1 MELCTKGLGGSV
13 PQLKQKNINL
23 ACVRTCVV
31 VAEERP
37 RIALT
42 QSFTKLFSGLN
53 LSPRAVSTSFGCR
66 INTSLCLQG
75 ASSPDPT
82 TVYVDLRAL
91 RNDRV
96 TLTERGAPH
105 SLALME
111 SGKLLPG
118 VNVII
123 ANPDTKGQC
132 GDSHLGEVCTKPPRL
147 TWSNGVSPSG
157 HRNLPDA
164 HLSVP

>member
-1 MELCTKGLGGSV
+1 MDSMDTILGLFLENVLIYRIVSYTSSARGKINV
-13 PQLKQKNINL
+13 PS
-23 ACVRTCVV
+23 RF
-31 VAEERP
+31 P
-37 RIALT
+37 
-42 QSFTKLFSGLN
+42 SF
-53 LSPRAVSTSFGCR
+53 R
-66 INTSLCLQG
+66 CLQG

-82 TVYVDLRAL
+82 TVYCDLRAL

-123 ANPDTKGQC
+123 ANPGRMHKCRESFGF
-132 GDSHLGEVCTKPPRL
+132 SL
-147 TWSNGVSPSG
+147 
-157 HRNLPDA
+157 
-164 HLSVP
+164 

>member
-1 MELCTKGLGGSV
+1 MATI
-13 PQLKQKNINL
+13 QKITFPISAKNRLLQYPNSY
-23 ACVRTCVV
+23 C
-31 VAEERP
+31 P
-37 RIALT
+37 
-42 QSFTKLFSGLN
+42 N
-53 LSPRAVSTSFGCR
+53 
-66 INTSLCLQG
+66 SLCIFISNFSVIFQG

-118 VNVII
+118 LNVII

-132 GDSHLGEVCTKPPRL
+132 GDSHLGEVCEI
-147 TWSNGVSPSG
+147 SFVYF
-157 HRNLPDA
+157 HY
-164 HLSVP
+164 

>member
-1 MELCTKGLGGSV
+1 MSS
-13 PQLKQKNINL
+13 N
-23 ACVRTCVV
+23 R
-31 VAEERP
+31 
-37 RIALT
+37 
-42 QSFTKLFSGLN
+42 
-53 LSPRAVSTSFGCR
+53 
-66 INTSLCLQG
+66 CLQG

-123 ANPDTKGQC
+123 ANPVRISVFRDNFPNPETVRQI
-132 GDSHLGEVCTKPPRL
+132 VCQT
-147 TWSNGVSPSG
+147 SNGAVGIS
-157 HRNLPDA
+157 DA
-164 HLSVP
+164 SA

>member
-1 MELCTKGLGGSV
+1 MYL
-13 PQLKQKNINL
+13 
-23 ACVRTCVV
+23 
-31 VAEERP
+31 
-37 RIALT
+37 
-42 QSFTKLFSGLN
+42 
-53 LSPRAVSTSFGCR
+53 
-66 INTSLCLQG
+66 
-75 ASSPDPT
+75 
-82 TVYVDLRAL
+82 DLRAL

-132 GDSHLGEVCTKPPRL
+132 GDSHLGEASIVFRATPLSRTGFFCALFEVPRR
-147 TWSNGVSPSG
+147 TEVSK
-157 HRNLPDA
+157 NLSFWTFD
-164 HLSVP
+164 LSFTDLS

>member
-1 MELCTKGLGGSV
+1 M
-13 PQLKQKNINL
+13 
-23 ACVRTCVV
+23 V

-37 RIALT
+37 RISLCDA
-42 QSFTKLFSGLN
+42 FTKLFASLS

-66 INTSLCLQG
+66 VNVAICLQG

-105 SLALME
+105 SLPVME

-118 VNVII
+118 MNVII
-123 ANPDTKGQC
+123 ANPETKGQC
-132 GDSHLGEVCTKPPRL
+132 GDSHLGEVIFDI
-147 TWSNGVSPSG
+147 N
-157 HRNLPDA
+157 PDLA
-164 HLSVP
+164 GLFLIVCLSRYFRFGFRVRIMPVDITPFMATILATRTTSMHD